1 MKKGLVTGIVV
12 IAVLVA
18 AFVWVKNVYNQMVVS
33 DENVQAMWSQVE
45 NVYQRRADLI
55 PNLVATVKGYA
66 AHESETLE
74 SVVAARAKATQVT
87 VDPENL
93 TPEALEQFNAAQ
105 GELSSALGRLLLI
118 QENYPDLKANQN
130 FLELQAQ
137 LEGTENRIATERMK
151 YNEAAKYF
159 NTGIRRFPDN
169 IVASIFGFEK
179 KGYFEAQA
187 GAETAPKVEF

>member
-1 MKKGLVTGIVV
+1 MKKSYIILIVV
-12 IAVLVA
+12 AVVILGG
-18 AFVWVKNVYNQMVVS
+18 FMWVKNTYNGLVKS
-33 DENVQAMWSQVE
+33 DESVSAAWAQVE

-55 PNLVATVKGYA
+55 PNLVSTVKGYA

-74 SVVAARAKATQVT
+74 SVVSARAKATQVT

-93 TPEALEQFNAAQ
+93 TPEALSQFNAAQ
-105 GELSSALGRLLLI
+105 GELTTALGRLLLI

-151 YNEAAKYF
+151 FNESAKAYN
-159 NTGIRRFPDN
+159 TLIRKFPDN
-169 IVASIFGFEK
+169 IIASMFGFEK
-179 KGYFEAQA
+179 KGYFEAKA
-187 GAETAPKVEF
+187 GADAAPAVEF